1 MATKTKKTDELVPTQ
16 TRPRNLAAFVD
27 SVEKKGL
34 LFFTREQAIS
44 ALGVSD
50 NAFKKAAIRLGAK
63 KRIFSPRRGF
73 FVIVPPEH
81 RKIGALPPTWYI
93 DDMMKYHGQP
103 YYIGLLSAALFH
115 GAKKHRP
122 QEFQVITGAPV
133 RLALSKKSRIRFF
146 TKRHL
151 EQSPVLEVKS
161 PTGTVRISTVE
172 STVIDLVR
180 YMESVGHIGK
190 IVEVLSELCPK
201 LNGER
206 LLQAAQAEVE
216 ISCIRR
222 LGYLLDRAGG
232 EQVSGPVANWLSE
245 QRARPVALRPDRD
258 SDNAPVDPKWLVQLN
273 GTLDDTE

>member
-1 MATKTKKTDELVPTQ
+1 MATKAQKTDELDAVSS
-16 TRPRNLAAFVD
+16 RPRNLAAFVET
-27 SVEKKGL
+27 VENQGS
-34 LFFTREQAIS
+34 LFFTREQALS

-81 RKIGALPPTWYI
+81 RKTGSMPPTWYI

-103 YYIGLLSAALFH
+103 YYIGLLSAAAFH

-151 EQSPVLEVKS
+151 EQTPAIEVKS
-161 PTGTVRISTVE
+161 PTGTVRVSSVE
-172 STVIDLVR
+172 ATVIDLVR
-180 YMESVGHIGK
+180 YMESIGNLDK
-190 IVEVLSELCPK
+190 LVSVISDLCCK
-201 LNGER
+201 LDGER

-216 ISCIRR
+216 VSCIRR
-222 LGYLLDRAGG
+222 LGYLLDLAGG
-232 EQVSGPVANWLSE
+232 EQVSGPLATWLSE
-245 QRARPVALRPDRD
+245 QRPRAVALRPDRD
-258 SDNAPVDPKWLVQLN
+258 VNNSPIDSKWLVHIN
-273 GTLDDTE
+273 ESMEKK